1 MLNVTYC
8 EAWEAHK
15 AEVREDLENIIKNNH
30 CISSYKQI
38 LDSIIKRVLNQ
49 NTEENTKFNEE
60 KVTEI
65 DDGDWQGTIIWA
77 IPAATYQPGP
87 YEYIFAYQYYGSC
100 SVCDA
105 LQAADDDIDML
116 MEIAL
121 NIFESMKFLWE
132 I

>member
-15 AEVREDLENIIKNNH
+15 EEVREDLENIIKNNNY
-30 CISSYKQI
+30 ISSYKQI

-49 NTEENTKFNEE
+49 NTEENKKFNAE

-65 DDGDWQGTIIWA
+65 DNGDWQGTMIWA
-77 IPAATYQPGP
+77 IPSASYQPGP
-87 YEYIFAYQYYGSC
+87 YDYIFAYQYYGSC
-100 SVCDA
+100 SGCDA
-105 LQAADDDIDML
+105 LQAAYKDIDML

-121 NIFESMKFLWE
+121 NIFQSMKFLWE